1 MLYRL
6 GGIRSRNTS
15 GDRHRLQFVDL
26 TVYNKDTTMVL
37 YYFCMLYI
45 GSGHDRISNS
55 TNKTD
60 RHDITK

>member
-45 GSGHDRISNS
+45 GSGQDKL
-55 TNKTD
+55 NKVRTAAD
-60 RHDITK
+60 PFITG

>member
-26 TVYNKDTTMVL
+26 PVYNKDTTMVL

-45 GSGHDRISNS
+45 GSGQDKL
-55 TNKTD
+55 NKVRTAAD
-60 RHDITK
+60 PFITG